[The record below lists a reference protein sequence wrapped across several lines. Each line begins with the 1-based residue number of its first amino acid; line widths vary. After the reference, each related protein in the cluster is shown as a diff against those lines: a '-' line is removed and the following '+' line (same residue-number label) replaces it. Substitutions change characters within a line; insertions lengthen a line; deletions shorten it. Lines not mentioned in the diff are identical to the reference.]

1 MIPRLNKSVRRI
13 DDGVLEVVRIQ
24 IISVVRRIVLESLS
38 EGGVKN
44 VLILPLQDWVSKW
57 FERIVRLHPDL
68 FENWHRIICSIR
80 WLNDTIGWITEM
92 VWLVFHIVL
101 LEDAIRF

>member
-1 MIPRLNKSVRRI
+1 MWLEVVRGKVHVLSHLMIPRLNKSVRRI

-44 VLILPLQDWVSKW
+44 VLILPL
-57 FERIVRLHPDL
+57 
-68 FENWHRIICSIR
+68 
-80 WLNDTIGWITEM
+80 
-92 VWLVFHIVL
+92 
-101 LEDAIRF
+101 